1 MKTSDNYITWS
12 RANNDINGNPRYI
25 CHYLA
30 FKPFRDQN
38 EPFALFSYEE
48 AIKLANK
55 LGGKKYHNKQ
65 YGGGLIFSTY
75 NLRSLSDQI
84 LIQTGDFI
92 KYSRK
97 PKTYENKNGNNK
109 LKFDC
114 FLRREVTNKKGGLK
128 KWFKCNDYNFTNSTY
143 SIVK

>member
-1 MKTSDNYITWS
+1 MKTSENYIDWT

-30 FKPFRDQN
+30 FKPYSDPIKPF
-38 EPFALFSYEE
+38 EPFSYEE

-65 YGGGLIFSTY
+65 YGGGLVFSTY
-75 NLRSLSDQI
+75 NLQNLSDSI
-84 LIQTGDFI
+84 LVQTGDFI

-97 PKTYENKNGNNK
+97 LKSYESAHGNNN

-114 FLRREVTNKKGGLK
+114 FLRKEVTNRKGELK
-128 KWFKCNDYNFTNSTY
+128 KWFKHDNTIY
-143 SIVK
+143 SLVK